1 MGASQFL
8 TGLKCL
14 SPCDRLSWDAQRT
27 VKKHKGKILRIFGAI
42 SKHLLEMTTTSSYL
56 SIRPSVRI
64 EKRNSDPTNFR
75 QVPCSKLSRKPVDAF
90 IYWLQSDKDDKFYQ
104 DVGTMMRMVFIMK
117 TCCALS
123 GTWLVLQWRQA
134 IFSVMC
140 GLRAKRKFAI

>member
-1 MGASQFL
+1 
-8 TGLKCL
+8 
-14 SPCDRLSWDAQRT
+14 

-42 SKHLLEMTTTSSYL
+42 SKHLLEMILPRHTCPSDPL
-56 SIRPSVRI
+56 SAR

-75 QVPCSKLSRKPVDAF
+75 QVPCSELSRKPVDAF

-104 DVGTMMRMVFIMK
+104 DKGKMMRMVFIME
-117 TCCALS
+117 TCCSLS
-123 GTWLVLQWRQA
+123 GTWLVLQLRQA